1 MILGWKVGQVPRMG
15 QYLFAKPEVISK
27 LRLYLQG
34 FVLEKEK
41 APASIGKKKCLVFC
55 YKLKIVDQDRRIL
68 ALVSLG

>member
-1 MILGWKVGQVPRMG
+1 MNRFLLRCVSEIRNDLMILGWKVGQVPCMG

-41 APASIGKKKCLVFC
+41 APASIGKKS
-55 YKLKIVDQDRRIL
+55 
-68 ALVSLG
+68 ALYFVIS